1 MFLRVITSAIT
12 AVNTGSSALK
22 KIKNKEN
29 QEKSATFTITLL
41 YFFFLLQFSHA
52 MRVLLLVAYGIRIK
66 GTHLRMPYAVA
77 QVVSV
82 SGLRTR
88 AL

>member
-1 MFLRVITSAIT
+1 MLFV
-12 AVNTGSSALK
+12 V
-22 KIKNKEN
+22 
-29 QEKSATFTITLL
+29 
-41 YFFFLLQFSHA
+41 
-52 MRVLLLVAYGIRIK
+52 VCCLLLFDVCCLLWFVVVCCCLLFFVVVFFARHARAVISGIRHGIRIK